1 MCCCEAAKEQNDDAG
16 EVAGTNPKAKFRFFF
31 SLARCIKRASYLL
44 KEFIILKGI
53 HEG

>member
-1 MCCCEAAKEQNDDAG
+1 MMLVKSQGLIPKQNNLD
-16 EVAGTNPKAKFRFFF
+16 FFL